1 MIARSPSDSVES
13 SVTPEHYIFQVN
25 RNDEWEDLLL
35 SFGIEEATANGSLA
49 LKQTYLRYLDPY
61 EKVHF
66 LGEEEDHNDD
76 WVDEEDSRLRRQ
88 RAAKIQGTVP
98 VTYNY
103 QQHNIQ
109 VQDRANYGLS
119 VNLYKRTDYDRLTL
133 SLISPL
139 PNEQDFAIN
148 VCTLLSNEGRHTLK
162 LSKCP
167 RLLDLLLGHAGVF
180 NHCNLQDYLNGL
192 YKDARQYDLVAFWED
207 VCRDFSVK
215 ELLLASTLR
224 SSSSRSKASRK
235 DAHSLDINGQERIQA
250 LMKRVD
256 EEINKRDDS
265 GLFASGRQNGTHESA
280 GQRVLQIAT
289 IIRNLSFEEDN
300 VSVLARNLTCL
311 RFCLLCASSEW
322 SNLNQMGFDILGNV
336 ATDININEFSADTC
350 VNEVLLSTITACISS
365 DDRFQVISSL
375 DILNKLCLQESN
387 EVVIESVLS
396 DQRSRVYDQLVNYLS
411 LHDIHLLISTLE
423 CLYSLSC
430 LGESTCNSIVRTHGA
445 LEALVSLVTVEAQS
459 YGPKACIL
467 MRVVETVP
475 GASSA
480 QNHQLQQAAQP
491 QPPPPQLAQL
501 RPAAPVV
508 VSTNSTQPQI
518 VRGQIL
524 QIQRPGGQLQL
535 PQNPLPL
542 VQAAAQQQQPRKIL
556 PQSTGGA
563 NVATKQLI
571 VTTANGQGGQQLIIA
586 GSNQQLTLNKN
597 MVIATTSASSPQ
609 PQFQQLV
616 RSQTPT
622 QPPPPAA
629 QPTAQQPQQPPV
641 SSQQNPAPQQPQQQQ
656 VQLRVSNDP
665 DNRQICL
672 SWLKATYETVTGCSI
687 EQQVMYK
694 QYLASLHKLGRK
706 DVISAQHYAV
716 CVR

>member
-1 MIARSPSDSVES
+1 M
-13 SVTPEHYIFQVN
+13 
-25 RNDEWEDLLL
+25 LL

-103 QQHNIQ
+103 NQHNIPLA
-109 VQDRANYGLS
+109 DRANYGLS
-119 VNLYKRTDYDRLTL
+119 VNCYKRTDYDRLTM

-167 RLLDLLLGHAGVF
+167 RLLDLLLSHAGVF

-215 ELLLASTLR
+215 ELLLTR
-224 SSSSRSKASRK
+224 GNGSKKGRK
-235 DAHSLDINGQERIQA
+235 GADQHSLELTGSQRITA
-250 LMKRVD
+250 LMKKAD
-256 EEINKRDDS
+256 QDMSKRDDA
-265 GLFASGRQNGTHESA
+265 GLFASGRQSGTHESA

-300 VSVLARNLTCL
+300 IPVLAGNLTCL
-311 RFCLLCASSEW
+311 RFCLLCAASEW
-322 SNLNQMGFDILGNV
+322 CHLNQMGFDILGNV
-336 ATDININEFSADTC
+336 ATDIHIDDARGDTAI
-350 VNEVLLSTITACISS
+350 NEVLLSMITACISS

-375 DILNKLCLQESN
+375 DILNKLCLREAN
-387 EVVIESVLS
+387 EMVIIEGVLA

-475 GASSA
+475 GASS
-480 QNHQLQQAAQP
+480 QAAQN
-491 QPPPPQLAQL
+491 QGQSMPPQLATL
-501 RPAAPVV
+501 RPATPTSVGGAVT
-508 VSTNSTQPQI
+508 VSTPQQPTI
-518 VRGQIL
+518 VRGQIV
-524 QIQRPGGQLQL
+524 QIQRPSLQL

-542 VQAAAQQQQPRKIL
+542 VQPQQPQPPRKLL
-556 PQSTGGA
+556 PTNSAAGG
-563 NVATKQLI
+563 VATKQLI
-571 VTTANGQGGQQLIIA
+571 VTNANGQSQQLIIA
-586 GSNQQLTLNKN
+586 GNNQQLTLNKN
-597 MVIATTSASSPQ
+597 MVIATTTSSNSTQPQQ

-622 QPPPPAA
+622 QQPPPP
-629 QPTAQQPQQPPV
+629 PSTPV
-641 SSQQNPAPQQPQQQQ
+641 SSQQTSQTAAPAPSAPPQQQQ

-672 SWLKATYETVTGCSI
+672 SWLKATYETINGCSI